1 MSSLQNPMQAF
12 DGLPI
17 RQAVFRQIFPAVASQ
32 MITLIYNLADT
43 YFVGLLNQ
51 PSQTAAITVVYSPFL
66 MLTAIS
72 NLFGVGGASALARAL
87 GHKAPDK
94 AREIA
99 AISFWWG
106 AAASLVFCAL
116 FWVFATPILSLCGA
130 TADTL
135 PIALG
140 YAKWAVVIGGPAT
153 ILNTLLANLIRAEGK
168 AGQAS
173 FGVSMGGIANLVLD
187 PLFILPQFLG
197 LGAVGAGIATCL
209 SNVLSVV
216 YFLLCLV
223 RQRNESVI
231 GLHPRH
237 LRHSRKYLG
246 NILAIGFPS
255 ALQYALTVVAV
266 AAQSRFVSQYTTE
279 AVAALGIVKKL
290 DQLPLYF
297 SIGVSNGL
305 LPLLAYHYAAGQ
317 QEKRRAAFRLGA
329 GISLLFALVCLVLFE
344 GFAPQLAALFID
356 DATTIHYAAGFLRRM
371 VIAMPMMSLCYP
383 LIIQF
388 QAMGKARESLVC
400 SILRK
405 GVLDIPLLF
414 LMDTLLPLYGCMWVQ
429 PMVDGISLVAATS
442 FYRRLRRRG
451 EA

>member
-116 FWVFATPILSLCGA
+116 FWVFAAPILSLCGA

-173 FGVSMGGIANLVLD
+173 FGVSMGGIANLV
-187 PLFILPQFLG
+187 PFEKKLG
-197 LGAVGAGIATCL
+197 LLTLPYLFANIDEVVAGTNGAPAELLNKYATKAGFRILTWTYTDFRYISNSKRPITKMADMQGLKFRVPQSAVLIAAYKAFGGSPTPISWAETFTAL
-209 SNVLSVV
+209 QQGVV
-216 YFLLCLV
+216 DGQCYGYIGFKAMKF
-223 RQRNESVI
+223 NEANQ
-231 GLHPRH
+231 
-237 LRHSRKYLG
+237 KYLTEVHYTYQ
-246 NILAIGFPS
+246 
-255 ALQYALTVVAV
+255 LQPLVISERVFKKMTPEMQKVIVDAGKYAQDAV
-266 AAQSRFVSQYTTE
+266 LKFQLENAEAAKKELIAGGLVVSQLE
-279 AVAALGIVKKL
+279 DEDLWKKAAI
-290 DQLPLYF
+290 
-297 SIGVSNGL
+297 
-305 LPLLAYHYAAGQ
+305 
-317 QEKRRAAFRLGA
+317 EKVWPEMADFVG
-329 GISLLFALVCLVLFE
+329 GK
-344 GFAPQLAALFID
+344 
-356 DATTIHYAAGFLRRM
+356 DAINEYLKA
-371 VIAMPMMSLCYP
+371 C
-383 LIIQF
+383 
-388 QAMGKARESLVC
+388 GKDAW
-400 SILRK
+400 K
-405 GVLDIPLLF
+405 
-414 LMDTLLPLYGCMWVQ
+414 
-429 PMVDGISLVAATS
+429 
-442 FYRRLRRRG
+442 
-451 EA
+451 